1 MTIDQSQ
8 IGLPS
13 CRRHT
18 RIEER
23 VRSRSRREG
32 AHRHVVT
39 FRYPAVRERIGR
51 RGPFA
56 PFYEGSAGG
65 RIGLRRLYLGVRHI
79 ALRYSVSKRRI
90 SEILRSDRE
99 YDSVVTLFYADVIW
113 SRHRS
118 RGEGRDRDI
127 RSASHCRTA
136 YRDSKSRRLAALER
150 VLFLPGRR

>member
-79 ALRYSVSKRRI
+79 ALRYSVSKLSLIHI
-90 SEILRSDRE
+90 SEPTRLLSIS
-99 YDSVVTLFYADVIW
+99 YAV
-113 SRHRS
+113 
-118 RGEGRDRDI
+118 
-127 RSASHCRTA
+127 
-136 YRDSKSRRLAALER
+136 
-150 VLFLPGRR
+150 

>member
-18 RIEER
+18 PIEER
-23 VRSRSRREG
+23 VGRKSREG

-79 ALRYSVSKRRI
+79 ALGYSVSKRRI

-99 YDSVVTLFYADVIW
+99 YDSVVTLFYADVI
-113 SRHRS
+113 
-118 RGEGRDRDI
+118 
-127 RSASHCRTA
+127 
-136 YRDSKSRRLAALER
+136 
-150 VLFLPGRR
+150 